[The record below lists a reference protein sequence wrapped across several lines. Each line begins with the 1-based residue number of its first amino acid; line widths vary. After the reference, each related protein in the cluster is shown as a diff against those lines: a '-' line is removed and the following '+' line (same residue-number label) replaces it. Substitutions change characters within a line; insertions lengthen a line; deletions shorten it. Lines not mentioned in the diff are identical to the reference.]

1 MSVDIDSLDTF
12 VVLPWRLDA
21 RGSKLSLDY
30 RLDASGASAHT
41 FTETFDFPFL
51 LDGDDPATAAVLDLL
66 SLVGG
71 VSYYKI
77 ALPDRVVIDG
87 ITPTAEAVE
96 LLRGVYGPGLAE
108 FRYTN
113 DRAIEQPLDVAA
125 NLAPAASPSTPRA
138 VDRAVVPI
146 GGGKDSAVTAELLAE
161 AGIVTTLFT
170 VGEHGP
176 LAKSAAVA
184 DRPRAVVRR
193 HLAPEMLE
201 LNRSGG
207 LNGHAPITAINSLLS
222 LLVAIGTG
230 SDAAVMSNEH
240 SASFPTLVHEGTPVN
255 HQWSKGVE
263 HERLLRAALAASGE
277 DVPQYFS
284 LLRPLTELA
293 ILQVFARYTR
303 YHRAFVSCN
312 DNYAVGGDARATGWC
327 ANCPKCRFIYIGL
340 ATRLDRPAM
349 VEIFG
354 VDMLDDTTQLHG
366 FRELL
371 GLETRPFECIGT
383 PEETTAAISIVAG
396 RPEWSDSPVID
407 ALIAD
412 LPDHAEVAAKFAIT
426 EFDDE
431 HHVPDA
437 LVPTLVAAVD
447 ATR

>member
-1 MSVDIDSLDTF
+1 MAVDIDSLDTF
-12 VVLPWRLDA
+12 VVAPWRLDA
-21 RGSKLSLDY
+21 RGSQLHLDY
-30 RLDASGASAHT
+30 RLEAARRSVHT

-51 LDGDDPATAAVLDLL
+51 LDGSDPATAAVLDLL
-66 SLVGG
+66 ALVGG

-77 ALPDRVVIDG
+77 ALPDRVEIEG
-87 ITPTAEAVE
+87 IEPTTAALH

-113 DRAIEQPLDVAA
+113 GRPLDQELTLTATSKPPSSP
-125 NLAPAASPSTPRA
+125 APRRELQ
-138 VDRAVVPI
+138 RAVVPI

-161 AGIVTTLFT
+161 AGVVTTLFT

-176 LAKSAAVA
+176 LARSAAVA

-201 LNRSGG
+201 LNRNGG

-263 HERLLRAALAASGE
+263 HERLLRAALAASGA

-293 ILQVFARYTR
+293 ILQIFARYER

-327 ANCPKCRFIYIGL
+327 ANCPKCRFIYVGL

-349 VEIFG
+349 VDIFG
-354 VDMLDDTTQLHG
+354 VDMLDDMNQLHG

-396 RPEWSDSPVID
+396 RPEWAGSPVID

-431 HHVPDA
+431 HHVPDV